1 MIHYCPMT
9 QQDSLFPNEEYV
21 QHDVKSLFSNVPIQ
35 ETIDYV
41 LGEIYVKNKL
51 PKISS
56 KFIFKRLLLKLTT
69 ENTFIFRKKLTV
81 AGGPLLLYF
90 QICMYISIKYVIKS
104 LSNFYIYIYIYISLY
119 IQTLQFKAR
128 HCNGILLLDLLA
140 SLYFTYFCVYKCLLF
155 QFFYLKACILCMQQ
169 FHFSLKFNEI

>member
-56 KFIFKRLLLKLTT
+56 KLIFKRLLLKLTT

-104 LSNFYIYIYIYISLY
+104 LSNFYIYIYIYIYLY
-119 IQTLQFKAR
+119 IYRRYSSKQDIVMVSYCWICWQV
-128 HCNGILLLDLLA
+128 C
-140 SLYFTYFCVYKCLLF
+140 TYFCVYKCLLF

-169 FHFSLKFNEI
+169 FHFSSKFNEI

>member
-69 ENTFIFRKKLTV
+69 GNTFIFRKKLTV

-90 QICMYISIKYVIKS
+90 QICMYIYIKYVIKS

-140 SLYFTYFCVYKCLLF
+140 SLYLLLCLQVFIISVLLF
-155 QFFYLKACILCMQQ
+155 K
-169 FHFSLKFNEI
+169 SLHSLYVAISFLIEI

>member
-104 LSNFYIYIYIYISLY
+104 LSNFYIYIYIYIYIYLY
-119 IQTLQFKAR
+119 IYRRYSSKQDIVMVSYCWICWQVCTL
-128 HCNGILLLDLLA
+128 LT
-140 SLYFTYFCVYKCLLF
+140 SVSTSVYYFSSF
-155 QFFYLKACILCMQQ
+155 I
-169 FHFSLKFNEI
+169 

>member
-21 QHDVKSLFSNVPIQ
+21 QHDVKSLFNNVPIQ

-56 KFIFKRLLLKLTT
+56 KLIFKRLLLKLTT

-90 QICMYISIKYVIKS
+90 QICMYIYIKYVIKS

-140 SLYFTYFCVYKCLLF
+140 SLYLLLCLQVFIISVLLF
-155 QFFYLKACILCMQQ
+155 K
-169 FHFSLKFNEI
+169 SLHSLYVAISFLIEIQ

>member
-56 KFIFKRLLLKLTT
+56 KLIFKRLLLKLTT

-140 SLYFTYFCVYKCLLF
+140 SLYLLLCLQVFIISVLLF
-155 QFFYLKACILCMQQ
+155 K
-169 FHFSLKFNEI
+169 SLHSLYVAISFLIEI

>member
-140 SLYFTYFCVYKCLLF
+140 SLYLLLCLQVFIISVLLF
-155 QFFYLKACILCMQQ
+155 K
-169 FHFSLKFNEI
+169 SLHSLYVAISFLIEI

>member
-104 LSNFYIYIYIYISLY
+104 LSNLYIYIYIYM
-119 IQTLQFKAR
+119 LQFKAR

-140 SLYFTYFCVYKCLLF
+140 SLYLLLCLQVFIISVLLF
-155 QFFYLKACILCMQQ
+155 K
-169 FHFSLKFNEI
+169 SLHSLYVAISFLIEI

>member
-9 QQDSLFPNEEYV
+9 QQDSLFPNEEFV

-41 LGEIYVKNKL
+41 LGEIYVKNTL

-90 QICMYISIKYVIKS
+90 QICMYIYIKYVIKS
-104 LSNFYIYIYIYISLY
+104 LSNFYIYIYIYIYISLY

-140 SLYFTYFCVYKCLLF
+140 SLYLLLCLQVFIISVLLF
-155 QFFYLKACILCMQQ
+155 K
-169 FHFSLKFNEI
+169 SLHSLYVAISFLIEI